1 MDTTDCLGL
10 PYPQCDPPLVE
21 DASDIEQFRDLAEAT
36 DAAVQA
42 FDDQLTETLTAPPAA
57 AMTGGGA
64 IAGSEA
70 NQFYSVVEFDTG
82 GLADLDGDGIRIVE
96 DGWYM
101 LGGSVRLSGF
111 SPTVTNMRIDPL
123 LNGDPW
129 SSRQGPG
136 HVITGRT
143 SEDVNWQDVGFFRA
157 GDFLNTRANHTGNPA
172 TVVSYTHRMWIVQV
186 LANV

>member
-10 PYPQCDPPLVE
+10 PYPQCDPPLVK

-42 FDDQLTETLTAPPAA
+42 YDDQLTETLTEPPAA
-57 AMTGGGA
+57 ALTGA
-64 IAGSEA
+64 SNTAGTEV
-70 NQFYSVVEFDTG
+70 NQFYSILEFDNANLFDSTF
-82 GLADLDGDGIRIVE
+82 DGIRIQE

-101 LGGSVRLSGF
+101 VGGSVIISGF
-111 SPTVTNMRIDPL
+111 DPNTVNLRVDPL
-123 LNGDPW
+123 KNGDPW

-136 HVITGRT
+136 FAVVDECVSWT
-143 SEDVNWQDVGFFRA
+143 DVGFFRA
-157 GDFLNTRANHTGNPA
+157 GDLLNTRTAHTGNPVA
-172 TVVSYTHRMWIVQV
+172 VPTYTHRIWIVQV

>member
-10 PYPQCDPPLVE
+10 PYPQCDPPLVK

-36 DAAVQA
+36 DTAVQA
-42 FDDQLTETLTAPPAA
+42 YADQLTETLTSPPSA
-57 AMTGGGA
+57 AMTGGVN

-70 NQFYSVVEFDTG
+70 NQFYSVVVWDTG
-82 GLADLDGDGIRIVE
+82 GMADTVGQGFRIQE

-101 LGGSVRLSGF
+101 LGGSVRMSGF

-136 HVITGRT
+136 HVIVGRT
-143 SEDVNWQDVGFFRA
+143 SEDVDWTDVGFFRA

-172 TVVSYTHRMWIVQV
+172 TVVTYTHRMWV
-186 LANV
+186 LQILVNV

>member
-1 MDTTDCLGL
+1 MKTTECLGL
-10 PYPQCDPPLVE
+10 PYPECDPPLTK
-21 DASDIEQFRDLAEAT
+21 DASDIGQLRDLAEAT

-42 FDDQLTETLTAPPAA
+42 YDDQLTETLTAPPAA
-57 AMTGGGA
+57 AMTGGVN

-82 GLADLDGDGIRIVE
+82 GMADTVGDGILIQE

-101 LGGSVRLSGF
+101 LGGSVLITGF
-111 SPTVTNMRIDPL
+111 GAVSVLMRIDPL

-136 HVITGRT
+136 AY
-143 SEDVNWQDVGFFRA
+143 VNGNEEVAWTDVGFFRA
-157 GDFLNTRANHTGNPA
+157 GDFLNTRAHHTGNPA
-172 TVVSYTHRMWIVQV
+172 TVATYSHRMWIVQV

>member
-10 PYPQCDPPLVE
+10 PYPQCEPPLVK

-42 FDDQLTETLTAPPAA
+42 FDDQLTDTLTAPPAA
-57 AMTGGGA
+57 ALTGGNN
-64 IAGSEA
+64 IAGTEV
-70 NQFYSVVEFDTG
+70 NQFYAVAEFDNA
-82 GLADLDGDGIRIVE
+82 GLFDSVFDGIRIQE

-101 LGGSVRLSGF
+101 VGGSVRLSGF
-111 SPTVTNMRIDPL
+111 APTVTTLRVDPL

-136 HVITGRT
+136 HAIQGT
-143 SEDVNWQDVGFFRA
+143 EDVCWSDVGFFRS
-157 GDFLNTRANHTGNPA
+157 GDLLNTRTHHTGNPA
-172 TVVSYTHRMWIVQV
+172 TVVTYTHRIWIVQV
-186 LANV
+186 LTNV

>member
-1 MDTTDCLGL
+1 MKETECLGL
-10 PYPQCDPPLVE
+10 PYPECDPPLTK

-42 FDDQLTETLTAPPAA
+42 YADQLTDTLTAPPSA
-57 AMTGGGA
+57 AMTGGVN

-82 GLADLDGDGIRIVE
+82 GMADTVAQGFSIQE

-101 LGGSVRLSGF
+101 TGGSVRISGF
-111 SPTVTNMRIDPL
+111 GAGVTVAMRIDPL

-136 HVITGRT
+136 FFVNGT
-143 SEDVNWQDVGFFRA
+143 EDVNWTDVGFFRA
-157 GDFLNTRANHTGNPA
+157 GDFLNTRAAHTGNPA
-172 TVVSYTHRMWIVQV
+172 TVATYNHRMWIVQV
-186 LANV
+186 LTNV

>member
-1 MDTTDCLGL
+1 MDTTECLGL
-10 PYPQCDPPLVE
+10 PYPECNPPLVK

-42 FDDQLTETLTAPPAA
+42 YDDELTETLTAPPSA
-57 AMTGGGA
+57 AMTGGVN

-70 NQFYSVVEFDTG
+70 NQFYSVIEFDTG
-82 GLADLDGDGIRIVE
+82 GIADTVGDGFLIQE

-101 LGGSVRLSGF
+101 TGGSVKISGF
-111 SPTVTNMRIDPL
+111 SPTTVNLRINPL

-129 SSRQGPG
+129 SSPQGPG
-136 HVITGRT
+136 FATNG

-157 GDFLNTRANHTGNPA
+157 GDFLNTRAYHTGNPA
-172 TVVSYTHRMWIVQV
+172 TVATYTHRMWIVQV

>member
-10 PYPQCDPPLVE
+10 PYPECEPPFVQ
-21 DASDIEQFRDLAEAT
+21 DASYIVQFRALAEAT

-42 FDDQLTETLTAPPAA
+42 YDDQLTETLTAPPAA
-57 AMTGGGA
+57 AMTGGSNT
-64 IAGSEA
+64 AGTEV

-82 GLADLDGDGIRIVE
+82 GLADLVGDGIRIVE

-101 LGGSVRLSGF
+101 VGGHVIISGF
-111 SPTVTNMRIDPL
+111 DPNTVNLRVDPL

-136 HVITGRT
+136 FAVTDEAV
-143 SEDVNWQDVGFFRA
+143 SWSDVGFFRA
-157 GDFLNTRANHTGNPA
+157 GDFLNTRTAHTGNPLA
-172 TVVSYTHRMWIVQV
+172 VPTYTARIWILQV